1 MEETSVV
8 KKKTKNRTHYAK
20 INSGFSLL
28 SSVLKIILGFVLKT
42 VFIKTLGAA
51 YLGTSSLF
59 SEILQFLSVA
69 ELGIGTAIVFSMYK
83 AIRENKE
90 DKIQALYKLY
100 KKCYI
105 IIGAIILGVG
115 VCFTPLLQ
123 FMIEDYSSY
132 DFLNLP
138 VIYLLYL
145 ANTVLPYFLFSYKN
159 CILNAHQEGYVIKI
173 TNLVIE
179 IVKSLT
185 LVLILYTT
193 KNFYVY
199 LSISILFSILVEFIA
214 SVIAQKKHPEIFQK
228 NDSVLTKE
236 EKKVIFTDIAA
247 LALYQIGGKLYAAT
261 DNMIISK
268 MLGLETVGIYSNYSM
283 MILYVTTMVHSI
295 FYALTPSVA
304 NISEEDYEKKRD
316 IYNKINYLVYVLF
329 GITAICLV
337 DLLNPFV
344 TVWLKDDFYVLEFP
358 IVAIISLNYLLP
370 GLTFAACI
378 YRDAYGL
385 YKFGKFRP
393 MIQGII
399 NIVLSLLM
407 GWWLGL
413 IGIFIATTISFICTI
428 LWFEPFIVHK
438 KVLHK
443 SPMKFYLKY
452 ILELVSIVGVA
463 SLIYFINS
471 FIHINGWWGFILK
484 LISTGSIATIC
495 IGAFSLLDPNY
506 KYYLNMVFSK
516 VKRKKESKN
525 LEREQ

>member
-1 MEETSVV
+1 MEEASVV
-8 KKKTKNRTHYAK
+8 KKKKRSRTQYAK
-20 INSGFSLL
+20 LNSGFSLL
-28 SSVLKIILGFVLKT
+28 SSLLKIILGFVLKT
-42 VFIKTLGAA
+42 VFIKILGAT
-51 YLGTSSLF
+51 YLGASSLF

-83 AIRENKE
+83 AIRENKQ

-105 IIGAIILGVG
+105 VIGTIILVVG
-115 VCFTPLLQ
+115 LCITPLLQ
-123 FMIEDYSSY
+123 FLIDDYSKY

-138 VIYLLYL
+138 LIYILYL
-145 ANTVLPYFLFSYKN
+145 TNTVLPYFLFSYKN
-159 CILNAHQEGYVIKI
+159 CILNAHQEGYWIKI
-173 TNLVIE
+173 TNLVVE
-179 IVKSLT
+179 IIKSVT
-185 LVLILYTT
+185 LIVILYTT

-199 LSISILFSILVEFIA
+199 LVISILFSVIVEFVASIIA
-214 SVIAQKKHPEIFQK
+214 IKKHPDVFKK
-228 NDSVLTKE
+228 NDAELTKE

-268 MLGLETVGIYSNYSM
+268 MIGLETVGIYSNYSM

-304 NISEEDYEKKRD
+304 NISEEDYEKKIE

-344 TVWLKDDFYVLEFP
+344 TVWLKDDFYVLQFP

-399 NIVLSLLM
+399 NIILSIVLGL
-407 GWWLGL
+407 WLGL

-438 KVLHK
+438 KVLKK
-443 SPMKFYLKY
+443 SPLKFYLKY
-452 ILELVSIVGVA
+452 I
-463 SLIYFINS
+463 
-471 FIHINGWWGFILK
+471 
-484 LISTGSIATIC
+484 
-495 IGAFSLLDPNY
+495 
-506 KYYLNMVFSK
+506 
-516 VKRKKESKN
+516 
-525 LEREQ
+525 